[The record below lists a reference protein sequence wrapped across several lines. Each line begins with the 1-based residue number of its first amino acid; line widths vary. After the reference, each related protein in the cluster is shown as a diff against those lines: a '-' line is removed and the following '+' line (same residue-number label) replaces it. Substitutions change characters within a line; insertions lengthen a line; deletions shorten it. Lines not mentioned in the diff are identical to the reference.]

1 MTIPELRVL
10 LRTND
15 QITTGTK
22 DKLVKRILDCV
33 KHGALPRCPSCGL
46 GRLKISKYS
55 GFRCPGGYDDDE
67 YVFCGFTAGVD
78 EIERPAW
85 QFQTPGLV

>member
-10 LRTND
+10 LRNND
-15 QITTGTK
+15 QITTGAK
-22 DKLVKRILDCV
+22 AKLVKRVLDCI
-33 KHGALPRCPSCGL
+33 KNGALPRCPTCGL
-46 GRLKISKYS
+46 GRLKVSKYY

-67 YVFCGFTAGVD
+67 YIFCSFTAGFD
-78 EIERPAW
+78 EIQRPAW